1 VMLLSHGRYVLL
13 GMVAALA
20 WAAGGLLA
28 PGGGAAAQPQPT
40 IVLSPSSGPCDGMV
54 KVMGSGFLGQPGLRF
69 YLVQPGTADIS
80 ADFLNSTYVK
90 GDGTFS
96 QFVWLDRRSCD
107 AAALDSRSEQPTG
120 HLTFAFTAAFTAGEP
135 TLQPG
140 DRIPSIIAVA
150 QYAYTT
156 TTTLKPQPTMTITP
170 SSGPC
175 DGSVEITGTNF
186 FDQPGVRFYV
196 LQPGTEDISMGLLNS
211 GVRTQNGNFSQSVWL
226 HEWSCEAAALDSQLE
241 HPTGHLLIA
250 ASFTFKPDAEVGGRI
265 SNIVAVTEY
274 AYTTTVAQPGPTL
287 VLSPSSGP
295 CDATVEIAG
304 HDFPPNTAI
313 QVSVANPRGSGR
325 FGELASVVTDPSGRF
340 HTTVTLGAFGCNA
353 ASLVAQQPAHSGP
366 IPVWL
371 IADLVPP
378 PGPDEIL
385 TQITYI
391 STTTTFPAMPR
402 SLPSTGTGPTARS
415 TTPTWLPWVVALAGM
430 GLLLLAGS
438 LYRSRRARS

>member
-1 VMLLSHGRYVLL
+1 
-13 GMVAALA
+13 MVNI
-20 WAAGGLLA
+20 
-28 PGGGAAAQPQPT
+28 T
-40 IVLSPSSGPCDGMV
+40 
-54 KVMGSGFLGQPGLRF
+54 GSGFLGEASLRF

-80 ADFLNSTYVK
+80 ADFLNSTYVNN
-90 GDGTFS
+90 GTFR
-96 QFVWLDRRSCD
+96 QVVWLDKKSCD
-107 AAALDSRSEQPTG
+107 AAVLDRRADQPTG
-120 HLTFAFTAAFTAGEP
+120 HLTFAFTAAFTEGDP
-135 TLQPG
+135 LLQPG
-140 DRIPSIIAVA
+140 DRIPDIIAVA

-250 ASFTFKPDAEVGGRI
+250 ASFTFKLDAKEGERI
-265 SNIVAVTEY
+265 SNIVAVAEY

-295 CDATVEIAG
+295 CDATVEITG

-313 QVSVANPRGSGR
+313 QLSVADPRGSGR
-325 FGELASVVTDPSGRF
+325 FGELASLVTDPSGGF
-340 HTTVTLGAFGCNA
+340 HTTVTLGAFGCSA
-353 ASLVAQQPAHSGP
+353 ASLVAQQPTHSGP
-366 IPVWL
+366 IPIWL

-391 STTTTFPAMPR
+391 STTTTSPAMPR
-402 SLPSTGTGPTARS
+402 SLPSTGSGPTVRS
-415 TTPTWLPWVVALAGM
+415 TTPTWLPRAIALAGI
-430 GLLLLAGS
+430 GLTVVAGL
-438 LYRSRRARS
+438 LYRSRRLRS